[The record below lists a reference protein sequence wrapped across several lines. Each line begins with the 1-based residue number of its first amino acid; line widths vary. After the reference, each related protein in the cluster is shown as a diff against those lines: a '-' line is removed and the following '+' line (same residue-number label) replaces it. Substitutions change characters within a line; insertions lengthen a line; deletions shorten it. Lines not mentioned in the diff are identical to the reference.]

1 MRVVLKEFDET
12 SVIVNFVRKCVYRI
26 TGLLIIIVIVVN
38 LFPNQVA
45 FGLKYAYKVVPAFII
60 GGFKQLHDALA
71 QGNTINSA
79 SPPNNQLSEDLNQA
93 LQMVLIQVSEWN
105 ANLASLQR
113 YRRGTI
119 TEPWKQ
125 FGDVMRVVTDNDGL
139 AWADQKVHTSLI
151 KEGDPIKR
159 SGDNRSPAG
168 VFRFGTAFGTYLQQS
183 DLNIDYLPITGRELC
198 VYDYNSRYFNELV
211 SQTRVDASES
221 DKALKIDNGDGKYNL
236 GILLEYPRNAQN
248 PVSLSCI
255 FLYSGTGRGLFTAG
269 SIEVRSN
276 DLEKIVYWLKKES
289 KPVLVI
295 LMSRDVKPLLN
306 LEPLPNPPSA
316 LAEVAESW
324 Q

>member
-113 YRRGTI
+113 
-119 TEPWKQ
+119 
-125 FGDVMRVVTDNDGL
+125 
-139 AWADQKVHTSLI
+139 
-151 KEGDPIKR
+151 
-159 SGDNRSPAG
+159 
-168 VFRFGTAFGTYLQQS
+168 
-183 DLNIDYLPITGRELC
+183 
-198 VYDYNSRYFNELV
+198 
-211 SQTRVDASES
+211 
-221 DKALKIDNGDGKYNL
+221 
-236 GILLEYPRNAQN
+236 
-248 PVSLSCI
+248 
-255 FLYSGTGRGLFTAG
+255 
-269 SIEVRSN
+269 
-276 DLEKIVYWLKKES
+276 
-289 KPVLVI
+289 
-295 LMSRDVKPLLN
+295 
-306 LEPLPNPPSA
+306 
-316 LAEVAESW
+316 
-324 Q
+324 